1 MAQELVVLTK
11 SELCNLLDDYERRII
26 NQLQVKINYTLPPID
41 WLSIS
46 QLSQYLN
53 ISFTTV
59 HSWSK
64 QGILTK
70 HKIGRKTRFKKE
82 EVLSAL
88 TKLEARNHRICKK

>member
-1 MAQELVVLTK
+1 MDQIFV
-11 SELCNLLDDYERRII
+11 CNLNDLKSLLNELEERII
-26 NQLQVKINYTLPPID
+26 EQLKLQSYPKKFSEE
-41 WLSIS
+41 WLSLNDVSIFLKIS
-46 QLSQYLN
+46 
-53 ISFTTV
+53 ITTV